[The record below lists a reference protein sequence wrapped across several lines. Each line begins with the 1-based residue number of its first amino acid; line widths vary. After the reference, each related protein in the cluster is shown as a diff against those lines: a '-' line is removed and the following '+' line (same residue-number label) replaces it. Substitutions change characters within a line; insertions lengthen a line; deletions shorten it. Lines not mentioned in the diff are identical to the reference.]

1 MLLYSLSS
9 VIRSSDSITLSY
21 GSSSRSSCWPLRSS
35 VDAIQIAT
43 LLSAEPKEN
52 VADLLGI
59 LETEATGPLQ
69 PLPGTDQHRAWHQV
83 YKIGDAL
90 TGRLDTHGVRLTA

>member
-1 MLLYSLSS
+1 MLLFSLSS
-9 VIRSSDSITLSY
+9 VIRSSDSVTLRS
-21 GSSSRSSCWPLRSS
+21 GSSSRSSRWPLRSS
-35 VDAIQIAT
+35 VDAIRIAT

-59 LETEATGPLQ
+59 PEIEVTGPLQ
-69 PLPGTDQHRAWHQV
+69 PLPGTDQHRAWRQV

-90 TGRLDTHGVRLTA
+90 TGAGYTWG